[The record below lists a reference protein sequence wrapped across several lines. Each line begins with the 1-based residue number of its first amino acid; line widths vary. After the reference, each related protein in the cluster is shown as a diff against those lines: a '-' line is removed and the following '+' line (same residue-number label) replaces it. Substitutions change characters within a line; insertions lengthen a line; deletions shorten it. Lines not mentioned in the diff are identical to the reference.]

1 MEKKRRG
8 EDDMKKYSVEALSI
22 QIGES
27 ETERRFVWLQS
38 PEFEGACIRL
48 APLADH
54 EKDGGF
60 TAENSRTF
68 RGTVTPVRGREEP
81 FVSCKV
87 RVGELVPGTEYIY
100 RVGCDAGFAEKT
112 YRFRMPEGLANRQ
125 SFFMISDLH
134 INVYRRPINEWDPD
148 GTKALERYENTLK
161 SGIAFGD
168 TPPAFFLS
176 IGDNISC
183 CNMGASMFP
192 EPEKFTKKLS
202 ADLAFLEHREFFS
215 VDTAKSLPFASVLG
229 NHDDVIISTDLD
241 PIGDLTNAFYDLPHD
256 DGYSGHYLDS
266 SSGDFWFT
274 SGELLVVGINGIVS
288 AGGNLVQCD
297 REIHRAFIERA
308 VAEAPATKWRIL
320 LCHVPAYSYVEGAEY
335 RATGTTC
342 GTSGERTER
351 ARMADFFS
359 MLSDPFGFDIVF
371 TGHQHAFS
379 RTYPLLDGRVVGE
392 DDRAVVRNEDGT
404 VTETLTRP
412 HGVIHY
418 NVPSAYD
425 HAFFSNLPMEPE
437 ALYPAYGVTERALK
451 GGLADGVPHAD
462 KFRGITYRSATYTH
476 VAIAKEGDTD
486 TMTVSSVRSDTGE
499 AFDTLIIRK

>member
-1 MEKKRRG
+1 
-8 EDDMKKYSVEALSI
+8 MKEYSVEALSI
-22 QIGES
+22 QMGANEY
-27 ETERRFVWLQS
+27 ERRLVWLQS
-38 PEFEGACIRL
+38 PEHTGAYIRI
-48 APLADH
+48 ATVEDY
-54 EKDGGF
+54 ERGGGF
-60 TAENSRTF
+60 TEENSR
-68 RGTVTPVRGREEP
+68 RVAGTVTPICGREEP

-87 RVGELVPGTEYIY
+87 RIGELSPGTEYIY
-100 RVGCDAGFAEKT
+100 RTECDSASAKAAHRFLIPADLAEK
-112 YRFRMPEGLANRQ
+112 Q
-125 SFFMISDLH
+125 SFFLISDLH
-134 INVYRRPINEWDPD
+134 INVYRRPLNQWDPD
-148 GTKALERYENTLK
+148 GTKALAAYEKTLQ
-161 SGIAFGD
+161 SAIRFGK

-176 IGDNISC
+176 VGDNISC

-215 VDTAKSLPFASVLG
+215 VNTAKSLPFASVLG
-229 NHDDVIISTDLD
+229 NHDDVNISKGLD
-241 PIGDLTNAFYDLPHD
+241 PIGDLTNAFYDLPND

-274 SGELLVVGINGIVS
+274 SGEILVVGINGIVS

-335 RATGTTC
+335 RAAGTTC
-342 GTSGERTER
+342 GTTGERTER

-392 DDRAVVRNEDGT
+392 EARTVERHEDNT
-404 VTETLTRP
+404 VTVTLTRP
-412 HGVIHY
+412 RGVIHY
-418 NVPSAYD
+418 NLSAAMN

-437 ALYPAYGVTERALK
+437 ALYPAYGVTEAALA
-451 GGLADGVPHAD
+451 GGAEVPNAD
-462 KFRGITYRSATYTH
+462 KFAGVTYKSSTYTH
-476 VAIAKEGDTD
+476 VTLSREGDEAV
-486 TMTVSSVRSDTGE
+486 MTVSAVRSDTGE
-499 AFDTLIIRK
+499 AFDTLIIKK